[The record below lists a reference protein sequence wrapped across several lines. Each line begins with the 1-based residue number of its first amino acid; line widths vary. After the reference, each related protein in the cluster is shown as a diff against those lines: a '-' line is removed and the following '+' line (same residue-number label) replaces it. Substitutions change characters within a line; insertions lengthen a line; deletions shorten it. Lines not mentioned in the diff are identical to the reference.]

1 MHITC
6 PNCSTKFSLPDE
18 MFKDGAQARCTVCD
32 EVFPLIQP
40 TEHNVEV
47 ELQEEISFSES
58 PEMEEAIAPEGGLDA
73 LIGDEGTFGLG
84 EPKKKEE
91 NKSGKGCLIFFLI
104 LLLLGGACAGAWFL
118 APDLVKSFL
127 PTEEK
132 AQNVSATAANDVSR
146 ISLKNISQY
155 YITNEKIGQIFVIEG
170 DAENRFGV
178 PKELIK
184 VEATLYDANN
194 VSIASQQQLG
204 GSGVSLFQLQV
215 LAKEELAD
223 ALNNKVEILTNNT
236 NVMPTK
242 SVHFMVVFYDPPK
255 GVAEFGVKVVE
266 AKNPPVQ

>member
-18 MFKDGAQARCTVCD
+18 MFKEGAQARCTVCD
-32 EVFPLIQP
+32 EVFSLIQTP
-40 TEHNVEV
+40 EHNVEV
-47 ELQEEISFSES
+47 EPQEDPFVES
-58 PEMEEAIAPEGGLDA
+58 LEAKETIAPEGDTDT
-73 LIGDEGTFGLG
+73 LIGGEGTFGLG
-84 EPKKKEE
+84 EPKKKE
-91 NKSGKGCLIFFLI
+91 KSGKGCLIFFLI
-104 LLLLGGACAGAWFL
+104 LTLLGGACAGVWYL
-118 APDLVKSFL
+118 APDLVKRFL
-127 PTEEK
+127 PMEEK
-132 AQNVSATAANDVSR
+132 AESLPTSVANDVSR

-155 YITNEKIGQIFVIEG
+155 YITNEKIGQVFVIEG

-194 VSIASQQQLG
+194 VAIASKQQLG

-255 GVAEFGVKVVE
+255 NVAEFGVKVVE
-266 AKNPPVQ
+266 AKNPPIQ

>member
-40 TEHNVEV
+40 AEHNVEV
-47 ELQEEISFSES
+47 ESQEEISFSES
-58 PEMEEAIAPEGGLDA
+58 PEMEETIAPEGNMDA
-73 LIGDEGTFGLG
+73 LIGEEGTFGLG
-84 EPKKKEE
+84 EPKKKK
-91 NKSGKGCLIFFLI
+91 KSGKGCLVFFLI
-104 LLLLGGACAGAWFL
+104 LLLLGGACAGAWYF
-118 APDLVKSFL
+118 APELVNRFL
-127 PTEEK
+127 PMKEK
-132 AQNVSATAANDVSR
+132 AQSGPVTVANDVSR

-194 VSIASQQQLG
+194 VAIVAKQQLA
-204 GSGVSLFQLQV
+204 GSSVSLFQLQV